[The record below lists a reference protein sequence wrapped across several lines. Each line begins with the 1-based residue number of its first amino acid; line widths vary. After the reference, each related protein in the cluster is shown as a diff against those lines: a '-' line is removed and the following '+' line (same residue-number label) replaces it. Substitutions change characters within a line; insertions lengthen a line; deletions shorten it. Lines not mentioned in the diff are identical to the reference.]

1 MVERFERFSYAI
13 SEISR
18 CWHKIAGEEMQKY
31 GLKGPHATYL
41 LAVSRHEEG
50 ITAAKIC
57 EICGKDKADVSRMT
71 SILEEKGLVTRE
83 DVNKN
88 SYRALIKL
96 TTEGEKATAHVR
108 ERAAVAVEIGGSEL
122 TDEERTIF
130 YRALDSIVA
139 KLQVLGK
146 EGLPQR

>member
-41 LAVSRHEEG
+41 LTVSRYKEG
-50 ITAAKIC
+50 ITAAKIS
-57 EICGKDKADVSRMT
+57 ELSGKDKADVSRMT
-71 SILEEKGLVTRE
+71 SALEKKGLVTRE
-83 DVNKN
+83 DVNQN

-96 TTEGEKATAHVR
+96 TEEGQKATEHVR
-108 ERAAVAVEIGGSEL
+108 TRSAVAVEIAGGGL

-130 YRALDSIVA
+130 YRSLESIVS

-146 EGLPQR
+146 EGLPQA

>member
-1 MVERFERFSYAI
+1 M
-13 SEISR
+13 
-18 CWHKIAGEEMQKY
+18 
-31 GLKGPHATYL
+31 
-41 LAVSRHEEG
+41 SRHEEG
-50 ITAAKIC
+50 ITAAKLC

>member
-1 MVERFERFSYAI
+1 
-13 SEISR
+13 
-18 CWHKIAGEEMQKY
+18 MQKY

-41 LAVSRHEEG
+41 LAVSRHEKG
-50 ITAAKIC
+50 ITAAKLC

-71 SILEEKGLVTRE
+71 SILQEKGLVKRE
-83 DVNKN
+83 DVNQN

-96 TTEGEKATAHVR
+96 TEEGEKAAEHVR
-108 ERAAVAVEIGGSEL
+108 KRAAVAVEIGGSEL

-130 YRALDSIVA
+130 YHALESIVS

-146 EGLPQR
+146 EGLPQE

>member
-50 ITAAKIC
+50 ITAAKLC

-71 SILEEKGLVTRE
+71 SILQEKGLVKRE
-83 DVNKN
+83 DVNQN

-96 TTEGEKATAHVR
+96 TEEGENAAEHVR
-108 ERAAVAVEIGGSEL
+108 KRATVAVEIGGSEL

-130 YRALDSIVA
+130 YHALESIVS

-146 EGLPQR
+146 EGLPQE